1 MSIQNPSASGILCHH
16 YRPTGQ
22 GNKCPF
28 KTDWPVAYIAI
39 AHRPARIFVTI
50 TDRLAKVINV
60 HSKLTGQ
67 WHIAI
72 AHRPAG
78 IFVTITD
85 RLAKV
90 INVHSKPTSQWHI
103 AIAHQP
109 AGILCHHYR
118 PTGQGNK
125 CPFKTDWPVAYIAV
139 AHRPAGILCHHYRPT
154 GRGNTCLFKTN
165 WPVAYIAVTHRLA
178 GILCHHYRPTGQG
191 NKCPFKTD
199 RPVAYIAVAHRPA
212 RILCP
217 HYRPTG
223 RGNKCPFKTDQPVAY
238 GYRSC
243 HHYRPEHSMSKNEYC
258 YTQLHCTLTPS
269 EPWRRIFS
277 TMLRG
282 LASASKPLGLTPVSS
297 ENLFD
302 GY

>member
-1 MSIQNPSASGILCHH
+1 MSIQNRPASGILPLHTDWPGFCVTIIDQLAKVTNVHSKPTSQWHIAIAHRPARILCHH
-16 YRPTGQ
+16 YRPTGR

-39 AHRPARIFVTI
+39 AHRPAGIFVTI

-78 IFVTITD
+78 IFVTITV

-103 AIAHQP
+103 AIAHRP

-125 CPFKTDWPVAYIAV
+125 CLFKTDWPV
-139 AHRPAGILCHHYRPT
+139 GFC
-154 GRGNTCLFKTN
+154 
-165 WPVAYIAVTHRLA
+165 VTITDQLA
-178 GILCHHYRPTGQG
+178 KVINVHSKPTGQWHIL
-191 NKCPFKTD
+191 PLHTD
-199 RPVAYIAVAHRPA
+199 RPGFLSP
-212 RILCP
+212 LQ
-217 HYRPTG
+217 
-223 RGNKCPFKTDQPVAY
+223 TDWP
-238 GYRSC
+238 R
-243 HHYRPEHSMSKNEYC
+243 
-258 YTQLHCTLTPS
+258 
-269 EPWRRIFS
+269 
-277 TMLRG
+277 
-282 LASASKPLGLTPVSS
+282 
-297 ENLFD
+297 
-302 GY
+302 